1 MVVSAISDSLIRS
14 LQFKPRS
21 VPCYFTL
28 ARLALGALFSA
39 SAGTPFGAVRN
50 AGRRVIRRL
59 EEWQNAFDVV
69 HAKENRSMNKRSIP
83 WVLVGCL
90 ALAAGV
96 AAVFVLGI
104 PTNTV
109 LLVALVLACPLA
121 HLWMMR
127 TGMHNHGP

>member
-1 MVVSAISDSLIRS
+1 
-14 LQFKPRS
+14 
-21 VPCYFTL
+21 
-28 ARLALGALFSA
+28 
-39 SAGTPFGAVRN
+39 
-50 AGRRVIRRL
+50 
-59 EEWQNAFDVV
+59 
-69 HAKENRSMNKRSIP
+69 MNKRSIP

-127 TGMHNHGP
+127 TGMHNHGPQPSHPHVHAPDSRSTAADPRR

>member
-1 MVVSAISDSLIRS
+1 
-14 LQFKPRS
+14 
-21 VPCYFTL
+21 
-28 ARLALGALFSA
+28 
-39 SAGTPFGAVRN
+39 
-50 AGRRVIRRL
+50 
-59 EEWQNAFDVV
+59 
-69 HAKENRSMNKRSIP
+69 MNKRSIP

-121 HLWMMR
+121 HLFMMR
-127 TGMHNHGP
+127 SGMHDHGGQHAHTGLDKADASPVRPAPRP